1 MKGALTD
8 HAEMSDKVHR
18 DALVEVEIRR
28 GIPVQIREMREA
40 RGWSQG
46 QLGEVIGKPQNN
58 ISRMENTRDTYLSI
72 KTLVEIASAFDVG
85 LLVKFV
91 PFSEVL
97 RWTDNHSL
105 DTVVP
110 QSYSD
115 EVAEDVSAGG
125 GRDSSS
131 DAERLDRDDRTMFL
145 AASSRSVA
153 AVSADLGSA
162 PAMPAARAV
171 TYGLLRMIPAQ
182 PPQGFKSAPLP
193 QIWFQKGVLTNV

>member
-46 QLGEVIGKPQNN
+46 QLGELIGKPQNN

-91 PFSEVL
+91 PYSEVL

-110 QSYSD
+110 KSYAD
-115 EVAEDVSAGG
+115 EVKEEGSAHGAPVG
-125 GRDSSS
+125 DSSTS
-131 DAERLDRDDRTMFL
+131 AHDFLVRMFAGRQLPLDGPDWKVFSSNKYANDTTPATGGLDGTTRSSQGSLSLQHSTRTAE
-145 AASSRSVA
+145 
-153 AVSADLGSA
+153 
-162 PAMPAARAV
+162 
-171 TYGLLRMIPAQ
+171 
-182 PPQGFKSAPLP
+182 PQRKSA
-193 QIWFQKGVLTNV
+193 